1 MSKPQRPHDYAVR
14 WDPNDRGG
22 HVESFF
28 LKANDPDTD
37 RALWLKLTIYSPLGG
52 VPTVGEAWAV
62 IFDGDEGHV
71 AAKETYPIADMS
83 PGPGGVGLAL
93 KECSLDPGHTTGLV
107 HTPDGAELRWDLEYD
122 ATRSP
127 LYLLPMEWMYTA
139 PFPKFKTLTPTADS
153 RFQGFIEV
161 GDRRFEVTDWPGMQG
176 HNWGRAHAERYAWAH
191 CNVFD
196 DPGDSSHEGAIF
208 EGFSARIK
216 LGPITTPFLTLVKLV
231 HRGITYDFTDV
242 MCWLRASSQL
252 DHTAWDFVCVKGRQR
267 LIGSLWTTPDRM
279 VGLTYRN
286 PNGDITHCLNSKIAH
301 CELRLMEDGASRIRL
316 RSTAKAALEVAVK
329 ETDHP
334 VKMYV

>member
-1 MSKPQRPHDYAVR
+1 MSKTQRLNDYAVR

-28 LKANDPDTD
+28 LKANDPDGD
-37 RALWLKLTIYSPLGG
+37 RAVWIKFTIYSPIGG
-52 VPTVGEAWAV
+52 VPTVGEVWA
-62 IFDGDEGHV
+62 ILFDGDGEHV
-71 AAKETYPIADMS
+71 AAKETYPISEMRL
-83 PGPGGVGLAL
+83 GPGDVGLAL
-93 KECSLDPGHTTGLV
+93 SDCSLEPGHTTGVLRA
-107 HTPDGAELRWDLEYD
+107 PDSTELRWDLRYD
-122 ATRSP
+122 SSVNP
-127 LYLLPMEWMYTA
+127 LYPLPMEWMYTA
-139 PFPKFKTLTPTADS
+139 PFPKFKTLSPTADT
-153 RFQGFIEV
+153 RFHGFVEV
-161 GDRRFEVTDWPGMQG
+161 GSTRFEVTDWPGMQG

-196 DPGDSSHEGAIF
+196 DPGDASQEGAIF

-242 MCWLRASSQL
+242 TCWLRASSTL
-252 DHTAWDFVCVKGRQR
+252 EHTSWDFVCVKGRQR

-286 PNGDITHCLNSKIAH
+286 PNGDLTYCLNSKIAH
-301 CELRLMEDGASRIRL
+301 CELRLLEDGATRINL
-316 RSTAKAALEVAVK
+316 RSHAKAALEVAVK

>member
-1 MSKPQRPHDYAVR
+1 MPKPQRLNDYAVR

-28 LKANDPDTD
+28 LKANDPDAD
-37 RALWLKLTIYSPLGG
+37 RAVWLKFTIYSPIGG
-52 VPTVGEAWAV
+52 TPTVGEVWAIV
-62 IFDGDEGHV
+62 FDGDGAHGHV
-71 AAKETYPIADMS
+71 AAKETYPIS
-83 PGPGGVGLAL
+83 ETSQGKGGVGLVMRDCTL
-93 KECSLDPGHTTGLV
+93 EPGHTTGVL
-107 HTPDGAELRWDLEYD
+107 HTPD
-122 ATRSP
+122 ATEVP
-127 LYLLPMEWMYTA
+127 LPMAWMYTA
-139 PFPKFKTLTPTADS
+139 PFPKFKTLSPTADS
-153 RFQGFIEV
+153 RFHGYVEV
-161 GDRRFEVTDWPGMQG
+161 GGRRLEISDWPGMQG

-196 DPGDSSHEGAIF
+196 DPGDGSQEGAIF

-242 MCWLRASSQL
+242 TCWLRAASQL
-252 DHTAWDFVCVKGRQR
+252 EHTAWDFVCVKGRQR

-286 PNGDITHCLNSKIAH
+286 PNGDLTHCLNSKIAH
-301 CELRLMEDGASRIRL
+301 CELRLLEDGATRVRL
-316 RSTAKAALEVAVK
+316 RSHGKAALEVAVK